1 MRKKRIKA
9 MKRLKSKKSYGKSK
23 LMDLVIGAILGNT
36 LTKYVAKIPMVQNI
50 PYSGVLIPA
59 AVAYG
64 TTMVKIPYGE
74 GMAIGASVQAVNEG
88 IKMFAPD
95 IHAKFLAGRDE
106 YVVSSASDPLAGA
119 QFLLG
124 ESGQNSGMMN
134 PLDRDEY
141 VVSGASND
149 PLE

>member
-1 MRKKRIKA
+1 MKAKKRIKA
-9 MKRLKSKKSYGKSK
+9 MTRLKSKKSYGKSK

-36 LTKYVAKIPMVQNI
+36 LTKYVSKMSVVQSI
-50 PYSGVLIPA
+50 PYSGILIPV

-64 TTMVKIPYGE
+64 TTMAKIPYGE
-74 GMAIGASVQAVNEG
+74 GMAVGASVQAVNEG
-88 IKMFAPD
+88 IKIFAPD
-95 IHAKFLAGRDE
+95 IHAKFLAGADE
-106 YVVSSASDPLAGA
+106 YVVSSSSDPLAGA

-124 ESGQNSGMMN
+124 ESQNSGMMN

>member
-1 MRKKRIKA
+1 MKKKRIKA
-9 MKRLKSKKSYGKSK
+9 LTRLKSKKSYGKSK
-23 LMDLVIGAILGNT
+23 LMDMVIGAILGNT
-36 LTKYVAKIPMVQNI
+36 LTKYVGKIQMVQQI
-50 PYSGVLIPA
+50 PYAGILVPV

-64 TTMVKIPYGE
+64 TSMGKIPYGE
-74 GMAIGASVQAVNEG
+74 GMAVGASVQAVNEA

-95 IHAKFLAGRDE
+95 VHAKFLAGRDE
-106 YVVSSASDPLAGA
+106 YVISSASDPLAGA

-124 ESGQNSGMMN
+124 EQGQGMN

-149 PLE
+149 PLD

>member
-1 MRKKRIKA
+1 MKGKRKIKA
-9 MKRLKSKKSYGKSK
+9 LGRLKSKKTYGKSK

-36 LTKYVAKIPMVQNI
+36 LTKYIAKTPLQNI
-50 PYSGVLIPA
+50 PYSGVLIPV

-64 TTMVKIPYGE
+64 TFTAKIPYGE